1 MIRRSFLFIATLALP
16 LAATA
21 QSAQSAQTA
30 QTAVKPD
37 SFAAH
42 TTIDLPANGGP
53 FYKLSLPLAVYQ
65 SIQRE
70 DLGDLRVFNAQGE
83 AVPYTLLH
91 PIDTPESKEERQA
104 VPLFP
109 ITQKQEAVDASASVA
124 LEVQRKTDGTLVAVN
139 KSKGDKSLAVVGA
152 VIDISKLQDNV
163 HALHL
168 QAQAVETPFHVLTIE
183 TSDDLQAWHLLAGD
197 VQWIHLQ
204 QGGQTIDKDTF
215 EFEGKAGKYLRVL
228 WQDPTDAPAITG
240 AEAISRHS
248 AAADNHMIWT
258 EALQPSHSDNN
269 RYDFALAGK
278 LPLEQLRITLPQ
290 VNTLAPMQVQRYLP
304 PAPNRQN
311 GTWETIAQSTAY
323 RLQSPKGEVHSPDIS
338 LDTAPA
344 QQLRLAFDASGG
356 GIGNAAPSMQIGFVP
371 QTLVF
376 LARGNGPFTLNWGA
390 ASVTQAEMPAA
401 TLLPNYRD
409 DQEVAATVA
418 TLEPIAA
425 MSSAG
430 AAPAASAEAG
440 KSKGLL
446 WAILGIGLLVLV
458 GMVVMLLKQMKPE
471 SK

>member
-1 MIRRSFLFIATLALP
+1 MNHRLFTLGLIAAFALP
-16 LAATA
+16 LAA
-21 QSAQSAQTA
+21 QAQTPP
-30 QTAVKPD
+30 VKPE

-42 TTIDLPANGGP
+42 TAIDLPANGGP
-53 FYKLSLPLAVYQ
+53 YYKLSLPLPVYQ

-83 AVPYTLLH
+83 AVPYTLLR
-91 PIDTPESKEERQA
+91 PVDTVQSKEERQA

-109 ITQKQEAVDASASVA
+109 ITQKQEASAPADVA
-124 LEVQRKTDGTLVAVN
+124 LEVQRKSDGTLVAVN
-139 KSKGDKSLAVVGA
+139 KSKGDKSLATVGA
-152 VIDISKLQDNV
+152 VIDLSKVHDSV

-168 QAQAVETPFHVLTIE
+168 QAQATETPFHVLNIE
-183 TSDDLQAWHLLAGD
+183 TSDDLQGWRLLAGE

-215 EFEGKAGKYLRVL
+215 EFDGKAGKYLRLL

-240 AEAISRHS
+240 AEVLSRHS
-248 AAADNHMIWT
+248 AATDNHMIWT
-258 EALQPSHSDNN
+258 EPLQAAHSDNN

-278 LPLEQLRITLPQ
+278 LPLEQLRIALPQ

-311 GTWETIAQSTAY
+311 GTWETIAQSTVY
-323 RLQSPKGEVHSPDIS
+323 RLQSPKGDVTSPDIV

-356 GIGNAAPSMQIGFVP
+356 GIGNAAPSLQIGFVP
-371 QTLVF
+371 QMLVF
-376 LARGNGPFTLNWGA
+376 LARGNGPFTLYWGA

-409 DQEVAATVA
+409 DQEVPATVA

-430 AAPAASAEAG
+430 TVAAAPAEAG

-446 WAILGIGLLVLV
+446 WGILGVGLLVLV
-458 GMVVMLLKQMKPE
+458 GMVVMLLRQMKQD
-471 SK
+471 K

>member
-1 MIRRSFLFIATLALP
+1 MKLRLTAIGLIAAFALP
-16 LAATA
+16 LAAP
-21 QSAQSAQTA
+21 AQTP
-30 QTAVKPD
+30 VKPD
-37 SFAAH
+37 SFAVH
-42 TTIDLPANGGP
+42 TTINLPANGGP
-53 FYKLSLPLAVYQ
+53 FYKLSLPLPVYQ

-83 AVPYTLLH
+83 AVPYTLLR
-91 PIDTPESKEERQA
+91 PVDTPESKEERQT

-109 ITQKQEAVDASASVA
+109 ITQKQEASAPAEVA
-124 LEVQRKTDGTLVAVN
+124 LEVQRKSDGTLVAVN

-152 VIDISKLQDNV
+152 VIDISQVHDGA

-168 QAQAVETPFHVLTIE
+168 QAQPPATPFHVLTIE
-183 TSDDLQAWHLLAGD
+183 TSDDLQAWHLLAGE

-215 EFEGKAGKYLRVL
+215 EFDGKAGKYLRLL

-240 AEAISRHS
+240 AEVLSRHN
-248 AAADNHMIWT
+248 AAVDTHTIWT
-258 EALQPSHSDNN
+258 EALQPSHSENN

-278 LPLEQLRITLPQ
+278 LPLEQLRISLPQ

-304 PAPNRQN
+304 PAPNRQQ
-311 GTWETIAQSTAY
+311 GTWETIMQSVVY
-323 RLQSPKGEVHSPDIS
+323 RLQSPKGDVLSPDLV
-338 LDTAPA
+338 LDAAPA
-344 QQLRLAFDASGG
+344 PQLRLVFDASGG
-356 GIGNAAPSMQIGFVP
+356 GIGNAAPNLQIGFVP

-430 AAPAASAEAG
+430 PVAAVPVEAG

-446 WAILGIGLLVLV
+446 WVILGVGLLVLV
-458 GMVVMLLKQMKPE
+458 GMVVMLLKQMRQE
-471 SK
+471 N